1 MLTVPEFCDLPVI
14 GYTTVCVGAD
24 VAENVAE
31 VVDFAVDPLGYL
43 AEQLQAAS
51 AGLTTT
57 VLPAMEQLTHPD
69 LSVDWFVGAYKVSFA
84 LSIFVFVALLG
95 WNFVQ
100 LTRRRV
106 SGDEVVET
114 LAFYAPMFFA
124 GVLLG
129 PLLGN
134 LLLRLTG
141 ALSDSLIRW
150 GVGSTIGSTTTQLT
164 TAITTGD
171 PAQMAGGA
179 IVAIA
184 VYGVLLVALGLAFLT
199 LLVMLVT
206 LYLSGAVLPLSLVW
220 IVNPRRRER
229 GLKVTGVWVG
239 VCFSHVLLFLM
250 LGIAFHLVTGQVSEA
265 ITDPGLRMV
274 AQLAT
279 AAIALLMATLSPF
292 ALLAFAPVG
301 PTSGGTGASM
311 RLPSSSSAG
320 RGGRTVSQ
328 TDSQTAQLARSDA
341 TTGDETADDP
351 GPEPTP
357 GPGGLSTRLL
367 ESRKDSAGPSSTT
380 SMEPD
385 GTDPSGGQSST
396 SGEPAEA
403 PAAAPAASGTGA
415 VATAG
420 DTTSDVG
427 DKAAAAGTAAEVTGV
442 GAPVGAALQGLA
454 VVAKTAGSAAST
466 TARLAESAGSMAAEH
481 MDHANP
487 RNKN

>member
-1 MLTVPEFCDLPVI
+1 MAGPCDLPLVEH
-14 GYTTVCVGAD
+14 TTVCVGLD
-24 VAENVAE
+24 VVDDVAE
-31 VVDFAVDPLGYL
+31 VVDFASDPLGYL

-69 LSVDWFVGAYKVSFA
+69 LSVDWFLGAYKVSFA

-106 SGDEVVET
+106 SGDEVIET

-124 GVLLG
+124 GVLFG

-134 LLLRLTG
+134 LLLSLTG
-141 ALSDSLIRW
+141 ALSDSLIQW

-164 TAITTGD
+164 AAITTGD

-184 VYGVLLVALGLAFLT
+184 VYGVLLIALGLAFLT

-220 IVNPRRRER
+220 IVNPRTRDR
-229 GLKVTGVWVG
+229 GMKVAGVWVG

-301 PTSGGTGASM
+301 PTSGGSGASM
-311 RLPSSSSAG
+311 RMPSSSSSPG
-320 RGGRTVSQ
+320 RGGRTVSD
-328 TDSQTAQLARSDA
+328 TDSQTAQLARSNETA
-341 TTGDETADDP
+341 GDETADGSGSGLAP
-351 GPEPTP
+351 GA
-357 GPGGLSTRLL
+357 GGLSTRLL
-367 ESRKDSAGPSSTT
+367 ESRNDPAGTSST
-380 SMEPD
+380 SMEPA
-385 GTDPSGGQSST
+385 GTGASGGPSST

-415 VATAG
+415 LAAAG
-420 DTTSDVG
+420 NTTSDVG
-427 DKAAAAGTAAEVTGV
+427 DKAAAAGTALEATGV

-466 TARLAESAGSMAAEH
+466 TARLAESAGSIAAEH